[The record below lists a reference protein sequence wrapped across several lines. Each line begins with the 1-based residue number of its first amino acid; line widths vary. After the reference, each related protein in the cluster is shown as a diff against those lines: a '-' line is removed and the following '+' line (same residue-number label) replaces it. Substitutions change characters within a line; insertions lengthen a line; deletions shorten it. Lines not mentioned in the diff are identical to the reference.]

1 MRWDYKDLMEKLGV
15 DRELMA
21 YETQP
26 WMFYDEDR
34 QITCSAEVR
43 VGPGMSD
50 IEAEV
55 QFLMDDDAEDDG
67 EDESEGSRGVSSGI
81 VYGPDDE
88 PEDEGPKGPV
98 FPRLKPGGRQ
108 QLLYM
113 QILPSTEKWKAE
125 ALRVKAKDYVNAI
138 GGWEQRGCDVF
149 TSCVQSINM
158 GELPDIDAL
167 IDKELVDKSSA
178 RGRRGKIGK
187 KSPMVKP
194 GALAGGGKPGGM

>member
-1 MRWDYKDLMEKLGV
+1 MEKLGI

-26 WMFYDEDR
+26 WMFYDDDK

-55 QFLMDDDAEDDG
+55 QFLMDDDAPYEDDDD
-67 EDESEGSRGVSSGI
+67 EDSSGGRGVSSGI
-81 VYGPDDE
+81 VYGPDEE
-88 PEDEGPKGPV
+88 PEEEEKPKDPV
-98 FPRLKPGGRQ
+98 FPKLKPGGRQ
-108 QLLYM
+108 QLLIM
-113 QILPSTEKWKAE
+113 QILPSTDKWKIE
-125 ALRVKAKDYVNAI
+125 SLRVKNKSYVNEI
-138 GGWEQRGCDVF
+138 GGWEQKGCDVF

-167 IDKELVDKSSA
+167 IEKELTERGSGRGK
-178 RGRRGKIGK
+178 RGRIGK
-187 KSPMVKP
+187 KSPKVKP
-194 GALAGGGKPGGM
+194 AALMGGGKPGGM